1 MPNPSKSLLY
11 SEVFKKLENLSF
23 KSTLD
28 LACGPMMMRSKIK
41 TDKYLGV
48 DIDINNLKFGAK
60 SNPGVRYKNCS
71 IESLVVKKKFD
82 LVICLQTIGI
92 NSRFNIKNLD
102 RVIKRIVNYVSSG
115 GYLIIN
121 FGPMI
126 PALDIRRYKK
136 KYFLNY
142 FLIKQELNYGIFD
155 YKVNNFFHKIIFLII
170 KNFKFINFLGRRK
183 YVLFFCKKK

>member
-48 DIDINNLKFGAK
+48 DIDINYLKR
-60 SNPGVRYKNCS
+60 GVKLNSAARYKNCS
-71 IESLVVKKKFD
+71 IENLVVNKKFD

-92 NSRFNIKNLD
+92 NSKFKIKNLD
-102 RVIKRIVNYVSSG
+102 RVLKKIVNYVSSG
-115 GYLIIN
+115 GHLIIN

-126 PALDIRRYKK
+126 SALDMKRYKK
-136 KYFLNY
+136 KYFSNF

-155 YKVNNFFHKIIFLII
+155 FKVNNFFHKIIFFII
-170 KNFKFINFLGRRK
+170 KNFKFLNFLGRSK